1 MTTLLEQFKEH
12 TILSTQIPY
21 CQIVS
26 PPNLV
31 AGKLSK
37 WEKEGGLQEIGF
49 FIKATEAEKAGFIP
63 DDTWQPYE
71 ASLGD
76 GTEVGFI
83 TQAPKF
89 VIIHKSQRE
98 IQYRP
103 SKDDRFTFVGLAWE
117 NGAETPLLTTAKAD
131 KNHYKVVVRNLI
143 LFLGKED
150 QPLHTTPIQYTA
162 KGAFA
167 ASLYAETKDLYEK
180 VSKTYFTRLK
190 MAGKPCS
197 GGLLSP
203 FALAF
208 AKIDFTIGFQRNDAE
223 ESPFCIPAE
232 IKIPTVE
239 NIGTSIEFHRKAGN
253 RKIVFN
259 GVALEDILL
268 SMSSDAGKLIIQWY
282 SEYQSFSKPRK
293 EIPLFKGCIEVAQV
307 LQTNGTEGILAL
319 SQEGKKFSIPENLVH
334 IAMDGKW
341 EVTGTVDGD
350 IVTIKTAREIFD
362 DGYSPR
368 PSETAPDDS
377 SDNDYGF

>member
-1 MTTLLEQFKEH
+1 MTTLLEQFLNH
-12 TILSTQIPY
+12 TIASTQIPY

-31 AGKLSK
+31 PVKLSK
-37 WEKEGGLQEIGF
+37 WEKEGGLKEIGF
-49 FIKATEAEKAGFIP
+49 FVKATEAEKAGFIP

-83 TQAPKF
+83 TQSPKF

-98 IQYRP
+98 IQHRP
-103 SKDDRFTFVGLAWE
+103 SKDDRFSFVGLAWE
-117 NGAETPLLTTAKAD
+117 NGAETSLLATAKAD

-143 LFLGKED
+143 LFLGKDD
-150 QPLHTTPIQYTA
+150 QPLHATPIQYTA

-190 MAGKPCS
+190 MAGKVSS

-208 AKIDFTIGFQRNDAE
+208 AKIDLKIGFQRNDAKD
-223 ESPFCIPAE
+223 SPFCIPVE

-239 NIGTSIEFHRKAGN
+239 NVGNSIEFHRKAGN
-253 RKIVFN
+253 RKIVFS
-259 GVALEDILL
+259 GVALEDLLL
-268 SMSSDAGKLIIQWY
+268 SMSSEAGKLITQWY

-293 EIPLFKGCIEVAQV
+293 EIIPFEGCVEFSQILESNSTGV
-307 LQTNGTEGILAL
+307 LVL
-319 SQEGKKFSIPENLVH
+319 SKEGKKFNIPEHLAH
-334 IAMDGKW
+334 IAMGGKW
-341 EVTGTVDGD
+341 EIIGTVDGD
-350 IVTIKTAREIFD
+350 IVTIKTAEIFD

-368 PSETAPDDS
+368 SSEIADESLPD
-377 SDNDYGF
+377 DYGF

>member
-1 MTTLLEQFKEH
+1 MTTLLEQFVNH
-12 TILSTQIPY
+12 TIASTQIPY

-37 WEKEGGLQEIGF
+37 WEKEGGYKEIGF

-103 SKDDRFTFVGLAWE
+103 SKDDRFTFVGLAWG
-117 NGAETPLLTTAKAD
+117 NGAETPLLATAKAD

-190 MAGKPCS
+190 MAGKVS
-197 GGLLSP
+197 SSGLLSP

-208 AKIDFTIGFQRNDAE
+208 AKIDFKIGFQRNDAN
-223 ESPFCIPAE
+223 ESPFCVPTE

-239 NIGTSIEFHRKAGN
+239 NVGNSIEFHRKAGN
-253 RKIVFN
+253 RKILFS
-259 GVALEDILL
+259 GVALEDLLL
-268 SMSSDAGKLIIQWY
+268 SMSSEAGKLITQWY

-293 EIPLFKGCIEVAQV
+293 EIMPFEGCVEFSQILESNSTGV
-307 LQTNGTEGILAL
+307 LVL
-319 SQEGKKFSIPENLVH
+319 SKEGKKFNIPEHLAH
-334 IAMDGKW
+334 IAMGGKW
-341 EVTGTVDGD
+341 EVIGAVDGD
-350 IVTIKTAREIFD
+350 IVAVKTAEIFD

-368 PSETAPDDS
+368 SSEIADESLPD
-377 SDNDYGF
+377 DYGF

>member
-1 MTTLLEQFKEH
+1 MTTLLEQFVNH
-12 TILSTQIPY
+12 TIASTQIPY
-21 CQIVS
+21 CQIIS
-26 PPNLV
+26 PPNLQP
-31 AGKLSK
+31 GKLSK
-37 WEKEGGLQEIGF
+37 WEKEGGIREIGF

-83 TQAPKF
+83 TQSPRF

-117 NGAETPLLTTAKAD
+117 NGAETPLLATAKAD

-143 LFLGKED
+143 LFLGKDD
-150 QPLHTTPIQYTA
+150 QPLHATPIQYTA

-190 MAGKPCS
+190 MAGKVS
-197 GGLLSP
+197 SSGLLSP

-208 AKIDFTIGFQRNDAE
+208 AKIDFKIGFQRNDAN
-223 ESPFCIPAE
+223 ESPFCVPTE

-239 NIGTSIEFHRKAGN
+239 NVGNSIEFHRKAGN
-253 RKIVFN
+253 RKILFS
-259 GVALEDILL
+259 GVALEDLLL
-268 SMSSDAGKLIIQWY
+268 SMSSEAGKLITQWY

-293 EIPLFKGCIEVAQV
+293 EIMPFEGCVEFSQILESNSTGV
-307 LQTNGTEGILAL
+307 LVL
-319 SQEGKKFSIPENLVH
+319 SKEGKKFNIPEHLAH
-334 IAMDGKW
+334 IAMGGKW
-341 EVTGTVDGD
+341 EVIGAVDGD
-350 IVTIKTAREIFD
+350 IVAVKTAEIFD

-368 PSETAPDDS
+368 SSEIADESLPD
-377 SDNDYGF
+377 DYGF

>member
-12 TILSTQIPY
+12 TIASTQIPY
-21 CQIVS
+21 CQIIS

-37 WEKEGGLQEIGF
+37 WEKEGGFKEIGF

-83 TQAPKF
+83 TQSPKF

-103 SKDDRFTFVGLAWE
+103 SKDDRYSFVGLAWQ
-117 NGAETPLLTTAKAD
+117 NGAETPLLATAKAD

-143 LFLGKED
+143 LFLGKDD

-190 MAGKPCS
+190 MAGKSCS

-208 AKIDFTIGFQRNDAE
+208 AKVDFKIGFQRNDAN
-223 ESPFCIPAE
+223 ESPFCVPTE

-239 NIGTSIEFHRKAGN
+239 NIGNSVEFHRKAGN
-253 RKIVFN
+253 RKITFS
-259 GVALEDILL
+259 GVALEDVLL
-268 SMSSDAGKLIIQWY
+268 SMSSEAGKLITQWY

-293 EIPLFKGCIEVAQV
+293 ELMPFEGCVEFSQILETNSTGLLV
-307 LQTNGTEGILAL
+307 L
-319 SQEGKKFSIPENLVH
+319 SKEGKKFNIPEHLAH
-334 IAMDGKW
+334 IAMGGKW
-341 EVTGTVDGD
+341 EIIGAVDGD
-350 IVTIKTAREIFD
+350 IVAVKTAEIFD
-362 DGYSPR
+362 NGYSPR
-368 PSETAPDDS
+368 PSETADDS
-377 SDNDYGF
+377 DDYGF

>member
-1 MTTLLEQFKEH
+1 MTTLLEQFVNH
-12 TILSTQIPY
+12 TIASTQIPY
-21 CQIVS
+21 CQIIS
-26 PPNLV
+26 PPNLQP
-31 AGKLSK
+31 GKLSK
-37 WEKEGGLQEIGF
+37 WEKEGGIREIGF

-83 TQAPKF
+83 TQSPKF

-98 IQYRP
+98 IQHRP
-103 SKDDRFTFVGLAWE
+103 SKDDRFSFVGLAWE
-117 NGAETPLLTTAKAD
+117 NGAETSLLATAKAD

-143 LFLGKED
+143 LFLGKND
-150 QPLHTTPIQYTA
+150 QPLHATPIQYTA

-190 MAGKPCS
+190 MAGKVS
-197 GGLLSP
+197 SSGLLSP

-208 AKIDFTIGFQRNDAE
+208 AKIDFKIGFQRNDAN
-223 ESPFCIPAE
+223 ESPFCVPTE

-239 NIGTSIEFHRKAGN
+239 NVGNSIEFHRKAGN
-253 RKIVFN
+253 RKILFS
-259 GVALEDILL
+259 GVALEDLLL
-268 SMSSDAGKLIIQWY
+268 SMSSEAGKLITQWY

-293 EIPLFKGCIEVAQV
+293 EIMPFEGCVEFSQILESNSTGV
-307 LQTNGTEGILAL
+307 LVL
-319 SQEGKKFSIPENLVH
+319 SKEGKKFNIPEHLAH
-334 IAMDGKW
+334 IAMGGKW
-341 EVTGTVDGD
+341 EIIGTVDGD
-350 IVTIKTAREIFD
+350 IVTIKTAEIFD

-368 PSETAPDDS
+368 SSEIADESLPD
-377 SDNDYGF
+377 DYGF

>member
-1 MTTLLEQFKEH
+1 MTTLLEQFANH
-12 TILSTQIPY
+12 IIASTQIPY

-31 AGKLSK
+31 PVKLSK
-37 WEKEGGLQEIGF
+37 WEKEGGLKEIGF
-49 FIKATEAEKAGFIP
+49 FVKATEAEKAGFIP

-83 TQAPKF
+83 TQSPRF

-117 NGAETPLLTTAKAD
+117 NGAETPLLATAKAD

-190 MAGKPCS
+190 MAGKSCS

-208 AKIDFTIGFQRNDAE
+208 AKIDLKIKFQRNDAKD
-223 ESPFCIPAE
+223 SPFCIPVE

-239 NIGTSIEFHRKAGN
+239 NVGNSIEFHRKAGN
-253 RKIVFN
+253 RKIVFS
-259 GVALEDILL
+259 GVALEDLLL
-268 SMSSDAGKLIIQWY
+268 SMSSEAGKLITQWY

-293 EIPLFKGCIEVAQV
+293 EIMPFEGCVEFSQILESNSTGV
-307 LQTNGTEGILAL
+307 LVL
-319 SQEGKKFSIPENLVH
+319 SKEGKKFNIPEHLAH
-334 IAMDGKW
+334 IAMGGKW
-341 EVTGTVDGD
+341 EIIGAVDGD
-350 IVTIKTAREIFD
+350 IVAVKTAEIFD

-368 PSETAPDDS
+368 SSEIADESLPD
-377 SDNDYGF
+377 DYGF

>member
-1 MTTLLEQFKEH
+1 MTTLLEQFAEH
-12 TILSTQIPY
+12 TVTSTRLPY

-31 AGKLSK
+31 PAKLSK
-37 WEKEGGLQEIGF
+37 WEIEGGYKEIGF

-83 TQAPKF
+83 TQSPRF

-117 NGAETPLLTTAKAD
+117 NGAETSLLATAKAD
-131 KNHYKVVVRNLI
+131 KKHYKVVVRNLM
-143 LFLGKED
+143 LFLGEDD
-150 QPLHTTPIQYTA
+150 QPLHATPIQYTA

-190 MAGKPCS
+190 MAGKVSS

-208 AKIDFTIGFQRNDAE
+208 AKIDLKIGYQRNDAKD
-223 ESPFCIPAE
+223 SPFCIPVE

-239 NIGTSIEFHRKAGN
+239 NVGNLIDFHRKAGN
-253 RKIVFN
+253 RKIVFS
-259 GVALEDILL
+259 GVALEDVLL
-268 SMSSDAGKLIIQWY
+268 SMSSEAGKLITRWY

-293 EIPLFKGCIEVAQV
+293 EIPLFEGCVEFTQV
-307 LQTNGTEGILAL
+307 LQPNGTGGILAL
-319 SQEGKKFSIPENLVH
+319 SQEGKKFNIPENLTH
-334 IAMDGKW
+334 IAMGGKW
-341 EVTGTVDGD
+341 EVIGAVDGD
-350 IVTIKTAREIFD
+350 IVTIKTAEIFD

-368 PSETAPDDS
+368 SSEIADESLAD
-377 SDNDYGF
+377 DYGF